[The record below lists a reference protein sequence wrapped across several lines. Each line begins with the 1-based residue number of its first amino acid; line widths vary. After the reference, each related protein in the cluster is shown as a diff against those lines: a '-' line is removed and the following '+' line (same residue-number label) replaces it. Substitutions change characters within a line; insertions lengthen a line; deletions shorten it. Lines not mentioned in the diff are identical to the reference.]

1 MSVHPM
7 QPGIRKILNK
17 TLKVVAWIIGSV
29 ILLLIAIA
37 LLIQIPAIQNK
48 ITQKA
53 VTFLE
58 DKIGTKVALD
68 GIYIGF
74 PKNIVLEGVYFEDQ
88 EGDTLLY
95 AGKLAINTDLW
106 ALTRNEIQLNNI
118 QLENTVAFVD
128 REQRDSTFNFT
139 YILDAFADTTTVADT
154 VNQTEWEFSLHALT
168 LENIRLRFDDRLTGN
183 LAELS
188 LGEFELEMNEFDLNN
203 NRYGVEEI
211 LLANTRGK
219 FTQTQVPVS
228 TPASEAKEDSAAA
241 LVLSLDGL
249 ELDNVHLLYEQVPLG
264 QSMKLEVGELE
275 LDPEKIDLE
284 NQEITINTFLL
295 HNSLIAYHQKP
306 SDVVLEEND
315 STARERGSD
324 KAQDGWKVALNHL
337 DLSGNSLQYF
347 DSRETHQEGML
358 DPDHL
363 WITNLTVD
371 VRDIRYAPENMRA
384 DLRELSFQEQSGFAI
399 KSFQAHIDVSEKEAL
414 IENFLLETGNS
425 RMQLDASAQY
435 PSFRNIKE
443 TYPKARVTSDI
454 NESYIDLRDILYLQP
469 ALLDSLPIS
478 LPQDTRI
485 RFDAAVSGA
494 VNNLNI
500 RHLVLSM
507 LSQTTLQ
514 ASGRISGLPEPKD
527 LRMDLAV
534 DKFYTT
540 RSDVNT
546 LLPDTLLP
554 DSIQLPA
561 WVNVEASFRG
571 SLEKGDFNTLLT
583 SDVGKI
589 GLQGNMNLD
598 SASALR
604 GINAN
609 LNVAD
614 LNVGDILGKPD
625 SVMGT
630 LTMQAEIKSNGLSPE
645 EMNGTLT
652 AMIES
657 FDFRDYLYKDL
668 KLDATLRDQVVT
680 AKASMDDKNLD
691 FTLDAGYTFR
701 SEVPQYEAT
710 LDLRNADFEALNF
723 SASPIRG
730 RGTLLVNME
739 TSDFKVLNGN
749 VGIRK
754 VAIYNGDELY
764 TIDSLLFA
772 SIDQEGKSEIKIDSD
787 LLAANFEGSFNI
799 FSVADVMKEYF
810 STYYSLHDSLEV
822 INTGRQ
828 YFSFNIDLKNT
839 EILTGLLVP
848 QLTALEPGEIS
859 GEFDS
864 ETRLLD
870 LAVHIDRI
878 QYSNIGIDSL
888 TFRSTSD
895 EQKLRYNFAVD
906 KVMIDSMKIDGLEF
920 TGIVAND
927 SLRTQL
933 HILDSDDSSKYVLA
947 GTFFSREDDFEL
959 KLSPDIVLNY
969 QNWSVPP
976 ENFILFGGEKLVA
989 QDVVLTNLREKI
1001 IFESDAQ
1008 PGTPIFIGFR
1018 ELNLEYLTSM
1028 VAEEGLVSGLLEGDI
1043 NLYPDSAAST
1053 FTSDITVKDF
1063 QIRDV
1068 PWGNLALQVE
1078 QASANRFDVDFGL
1091 TGQRN
1096 NVRADG
1102 YYQGGDAPAIDL
1114 TAVISEFAL
1123 PSLQPLLSGQ
1133 LRDLTGTLTGRLR
1146 VQGTPED
1153 PDVAGKLLFKDAEF
1167 FSTYLNTAF
1176 IIDEETIAFNDE
1188 GIRFNAFEIADQ
1200 NQNKARLDGK
1210 ILTTNYR
1217 DFRFNLDL
1225 VADDFRLFDTKEGD
1239 NELFYGRID
1248 IQANARI
1255 RGDMTTPV
1263 VNMNIGLTEGSDLTY
1278 IVPQSEAA
1286 VLETEGIVKFV
1297 DKTFEGD
1304 EFVES
1309 LEKEAADTLKSTFR
1323 GIDFTARIELN
1334 DQETFTVIID
1344 PVTGDQLT
1352 VRGNST
1358 LTLKVDPSGDIQ
1370 LSGRYEI
1377 SEGTYNLTFY
1387 KFVKR
1392 EFDIE
1397 SGSTITWS
1405 GDPLN
1410 AEMDI
1415 SAIYRVETAPIELF
1429 SNQLTGSDASEVNRY
1444 RQRLP
1449 FLVYLNIT
1457 GELLQPE
1464 IAFEL
1469 EMPMDERNVFGGNVY
1484 ARIQD
1489 INTRESDLNKQVFA
1503 LLILKRFISDNP
1515 FDNQSGGGFEST
1527 ARSSVSKILSEQLN
1541 RLSENIKG
1549 VELSFDIK
1557 SYEDYSSGQAEGK
1570 TELQLGVSKS
1580 LLNDRLVVKLSGNI
1594 DVEGQGGNREATDY
1608 IGDLAL
1614 EYKLTPD
1621 GRFRITGFRNSNY
1634 DMIDGELAET
1644 GVGLIYVKDYN
1655 SLSELFKSNAETQN

>member
-1 MSVHPM
+1 M

-58 DKIGTKVALD
+58 DKIGTRVELD

-74 PKNIVLEGVYFEDQ
+74 PKNVVLEGIYFEDQ
-88 EGDTLLY
+88 AGDTLLY

-106 ALTRNEIQLNNI
+106 ALTNNEIQLNNI
-118 QLENTVAFVD
+118 QLENTVAFVN
-128 REQRDSTFNFT
+128 REERDSAFNFT
-139 YILDAFADTTTVADT
+139 YILDAFSDTTTVADT
-154 VNQTEWEFSLHALT
+154 VNQTEWKFSLHALT

-183 LAELS
+183 LADLS
-188 LGEFELEMNEFDLNN
+188 LGEFELEMNEFDLDN

-219 FTQTQVPVS
+219 FTQRKIPVI
-228 TPASEAKEDSAAA
+228 TPVSEAKEDSAAA
-241 LVLSLDGL
+241 LVLSLEAL
-249 ELDNVHLLYEQVPLG
+249 ALKNVQLMYEQIPLG
-264 QSMKLEVGELE
+264 QSMQLEVGELE

-284 NQEITINTFLL
+284 NQEIMLNTFSL

-306 SDVVLEEND
+306 SEMVSENHDD
-315 STARERGSD
+315 SAGEAVTDEP
-324 KAQDGWKVALNHL
+324 QEGWKVTLDHL

-347 DSRETHQEGML
+347 DFRETHEEGML

-363 WITNLTVD
+363 WITNLSVE
-371 VRDIRYAPENMRA
+371 VRDIRYAPENIRA
-384 DLRELSFQEQSGFAI
+384 DLRELSFREQSGFSI
-399 KSFQAHIDVSEKEAL
+399 NSLQARIDVSEKEAL
-414 IENFLLETGNS
+414 LENFLLETGNS
-425 RMQLDASAQY
+425 RMELEASAQY
-435 PSFRNIKE
+435 PSFRNIAE
-443 TYPKARVTSDI
+443 TYPHALVTSDI
-454 NESYIDLRDILYLQP
+454 NASYIDLRDIYYLQP
-469 ALLDSLPIS
+469 DLLDSLPLS
-478 LPQDTRI
+478 LPRDTRL

-494 VNNLNI
+494 VNDLNI
-500 RHLVLSM
+500 HHLVFSM
-507 LSQTTLQ
+507 LSQTTLRM
-514 ASGRISGLPEPKD
+514 SGTISGLPEPED
-527 LRMDLAV
+527 LRMDVAV
-534 DKFYTT
+534 EKLYTT
-540 RSDVNT
+540 RADLHT
-546 LLPDTLLP
+546 MLPDTLLP

-561 WVNVEASFRG
+561 WVNVEAGFRG
-571 SLEKGDFNTLLT
+571 SLKKGDFNTMFT
-583 SDVGKI
+583 SDAGKI
-589 GLQGNMNLD
+589 DLSGNMNLD

-609 LNVAD
+609 LHIAN
-614 LNVGDILGKPD
+614 LKVGHILGKPD
-625 SVMGT
+625 SIMGA
-630 LTMQAEIKSNGLSPE
+630 LTMHAEIKSNGLSPE

-652 AMIES
+652 AIIEA
-657 FDFRDYLYKDL
+657 FDFQDYLYEDL
-668 KLDATLRDQVVT
+668 KLDASLSDQKVT
-680 AKASMDDKNLD
+680 AEASMDDKNLD
-691 FTLDAGYTFR
+691 FTLGAGYTFR
-701 SEVPQYEAT
+701 GEVPRYEAT
-710 LDLRNADFEALNF
+710 LDLRNADFQALNF

-730 RGTLLVNME
+730 RGILMVDME
-739 TSDFKVLNGN
+739 TADFKILNGN

-754 VAIYNGDELY
+754 VAIFNGDELY
-764 TIDSLLFA
+764 SIDSLLFA
-772 SIDQEGKSEIKIDSD
+772 SIDQEGMSEVNIDSD
-787 LLAANFEGSFNI
+787 LLAARFEGSFNI
-799 FSVADVMKEYF
+799 FAMADVLQEYF
-810 STYYSLHDSLEV
+810 STYYSLQDTLEV

-828 YFSFNIDLKNT
+828 YFSFDIDLKNT

-848 QLTALEPGEIS
+848 QLTEFEPGEIS

-864 ETRLLD
+864 EARLLD
-870 LAVHIDRI
+870 LTINLDRI
-878 QYSNIGIDSL
+878 QYANIGIDSL
-888 TFRSTSD
+888 AFRSTSD
-895 EQKLRYNFAVD
+895 QQELRYNFAVD
-906 KVMIDSMKIDGLEF
+906 KVMIDSMKVDGLEF
-920 TGIVAND
+920 TGTVAND

-933 HILDSDDSSKYVLA
+933 VILDATDSSKYVLA
-947 GTFFSREDDFEL
+947 GTFFSREGDFEL
-959 KLSPDIVLNY
+959 RLSPNDIMLNY

-976 ENFILFGGEKLVA
+976 ENFIRFGGEKLVA
-989 QDVVLTNLREKI
+989 QNVVLTNLREKI
-1001 IFESDAQ
+1001 IFESDAK
-1008 PGTPIFIGFR
+1008 PGTPILLGFR

-1053 FTSDITVKDF
+1053 FTSDITVQDF

-1068 PWGNLALQVE
+1068 PWGNLALKVD

-1096 NVRADG
+1096 DVRANG
-1102 YYQGGDAPAIDL
+1102 FYQGGDAPAIDL
-1114 TAVISEFAL
+1114 NAVISEFHL
-1123 PSLQPLLSGQ
+1123 LSLQPLLADQ
-1133 LRDLTGTLTGRLR
+1133 LRDFTGTLTGRLR

-1153 PDVAGKLLFKDAEF
+1153 PDIGGNLLFRDAAF

-1176 IIDEETIAFNDE
+1176 TIDEESILFNDE

-1200 NQNKARLDGK
+1200 NQNKARLEGA

-1225 VADDFRLFDTKEGD
+1225 FADDFRLLDTKEGD

-1263 VNMNIGLTEGSDLTY
+1263 VNMDIGLTEGSDLTY
-1278 IVPQSEAA
+1278 IVPQSEAS
-1286 VLETEGIVKFV
+1286 VLETEGIVRFV

-1304 EFVES
+1304 EFMES
-1309 LEKEAADTLKSTFR
+1309 VKVEAADTLKSTFR
-1323 GIDFTARIELN
+1323 GIDLTARIELN
-1334 DQETFTVIID
+1334 DQETFTIIID

-1352 VRGNST
+1352 IRGNST

-1370 LSGRYEI
+1370 LAGRYEI

-1397 SGSTITWS
+1397 SGSSITWS

-1410 AEMDI
+1410 ARMDI
-1415 SAIYRVETAPIELF
+1415 SAIFRVETAPIELF

-1469 EMPMDERNVFGGNVY
+1469 DMPMDERNVFGGNVY
-1484 ARIQD
+1484 ARLQD

-1515 FDNQSGGGFEST
+1515 FDNQGGGGFEST

-1549 VELSFDIK
+1549 VELSFDVK
-1557 SYEDYSSGQAEGK
+1557 SYEDYSSGQAQGK

-1594 DVEGQGGNREATDY
+1594 DVEGQGGNRDATDY

-1634 DMIDGELAET
+1634 DMIDGELVET
-1644 GVGLIYVKDYN
+1644 GAGLIYVKDYN
-1655 SLSELFKSNAETQN
+1655 SLSELFKSNAETRN